1 MAVSPPKRPICVA
14 IISEIKNGFYAA
26 AGVRRWIKSASYAIL
41 KSDKIFNENDL
52 NFFNQTQ
59 QHKKK
64 MKNRNKRQGYKPQEN
79 MISILPSI
87 LAGIF
92 VLFATIASILIY
104 SPPQNNLY
112 RIIIILYGAI
122 GSLYLAFYYFIF
134 NASPNKERFSWLNAI
149 VLGIVIGVL
158 IIFVPEEIDYL
169 MYILII
175 ISAMSTSLI
184 STRGPAYFLVLGT
197 SLIHFLTH
205 FSRTI
210 PDRQWVLHLG
220 FTIASIMVVESVQQ
234 LRKIG
239 MEQIN
244 RLEIIN
250 ELSKHI
256 VSTIETKQVFS
267 LLNAAF
273 QNALEADAYYIGIVD
288 EDDLRLE
295 LFYDDGEFYEN
306 IKLNRKGTL
315 SNWVIKNQKELFLPD
330 LRQDL
335 KLDDVELILIGK
347 KKTTLSWMGVP
358 MRGSHVDGVMA
369 ISSYRPNAFD
379 RSDMELLSAIAQRAA
394 LALDN
399 TYHHAVVEQESK
411 LDSLTRVYNHG
422 YFIKKINEQTE
433 TCRGLN
439 QPLSLIMLDIDY
451 FKQYNDTFGH
461 LIGDEIL
468 VSLCD
473 IIRKHIKQTDA
484 VGRWGG
490 EEFTIALPN
499 SNLAQARQVAKRI
512 RASMALLKVRS
523 DDEIAIPVPTMSM
536 GIAVYPEDTNQV
548 AKLIDLADKRL
559 YVAKERGRDQI
570 ESRSNSRGDPS

>member
-1 MAVSPPKRPICVA
+1 
-14 IISEIKNGFYAA
+14 
-26 AGVRRWIKSASYAIL
+26 
-41 KSDKIFNENDL
+41 
-52 NFFNQTQ
+52 
-59 QHKKK
+59 
-64 MKNRNKRQGYKPQEN
+64 

-112 RIIIILYGAI
+112 RIIIILYAVL
-122 GSLYLAFYYFIF
+122 GSIYLAFYYFVF
-134 NASPNKERFSWLNAI
+134 SASPHKQRFSWLNAI
-149 VLGIVIGVL
+149 VLGVVIGVL
-158 IIFVPEEIDYL
+158 TIFIPEEIDYL
-169 MYILII
+169 MYTLII

-184 STRGPAYFLVLGT
+184 STRAPAYFLVLSTT
-197 SLIHFLTH
+197 SIYFFTH
-205 FSRTI
+205 LNQTI
-210 PDRQWVLHLG
+210 SNHQWVLHLG
-220 FTIASIMVVESVQQ
+220 FTIASITVIESVQQ

-244 RLEIIN
+244 KLEIIN
-250 ELSKHI
+250 ELSKQI
-256 VSTIETKQVFS
+256 ASTIETKQVFS

-273 QNALEADAYYIGIVD
+273 QNALEADAYYVGIV
-288 EDDLRLE
+288 EGDDLRLD
-295 LFYDDGEFYEN
+295 LFYDDGEYYEN
-306 IKLNRKGTL
+306 IKLNRKGSL

-347 KKTTLSWMGVP
+347 QKTTLSWMGVP

-369 ISSYRPNAFD
+369 ISSYQPNAFD

-399 TYHHAVVEQESK
+399 TYHHALVEQESK

-422 YFIKKINEQTE
+422 YFIQKINEQTE

-468 VSLCD
+468 TSLCD

-490 EEFTIALPN
+490 EEFTISLPN
-499 SNLAQARQVAKRI
+499 SNLAQAIQVAERI
-512 RASMALLKVRS
+512 RASMALLKVRNDS
-523 DDEIAIPVPTMSM
+523 QIAISIPTMSM
-536 GIAVYPEDTNQV
+536 GIAIYPKDADQV
-548 AKLIDLADKRL
+548 MKLIDIADKRL

-570 ESRSNSRGDPS
+570 ESAFQK